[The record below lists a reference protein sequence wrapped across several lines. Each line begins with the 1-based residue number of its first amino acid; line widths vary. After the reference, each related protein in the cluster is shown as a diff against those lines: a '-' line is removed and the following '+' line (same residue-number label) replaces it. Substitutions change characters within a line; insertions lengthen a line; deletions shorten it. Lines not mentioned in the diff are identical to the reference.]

1 MEESKKIIAK
11 VIIKNSDNEDDVI
24 FWTLNAYD
32 LRNHISF
39 PYGQDKTLHKAN
51 IFIINEIEYSIEEI
65 TLDIFRPESEVLE
78 NNFQVIVYVTKVV
91 VE

>member
-1 MEESKKIIAK
+1 MQEDKEIIAK

-32 LRNHISF
+32 LRNHISY
-39 PYGQDKTLHKAN
+39 PYGQDKTFHKGN
-51 IFIINEIEYSIEEI
+51 NFIISEIEYSIEEI

-78 NNFQVIVYVTKVV
+78 NNFQVIIYVTKVV
-91 VE
+91 AE